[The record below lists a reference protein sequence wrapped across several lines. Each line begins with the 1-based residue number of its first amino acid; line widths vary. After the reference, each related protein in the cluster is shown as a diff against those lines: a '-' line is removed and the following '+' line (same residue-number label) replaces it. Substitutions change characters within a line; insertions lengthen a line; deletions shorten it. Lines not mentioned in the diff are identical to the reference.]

1 MNRAE
6 SHGGKARRGRSRR
19 SKKIMVTITVS
30 MERGVN
36 SARGLFVYSPSAN
49 TMRPPAS
56 YKSSTMRQSMDYSLY
71 IYRL

>member
-1 MNRAE
+1 
-6 SHGGKARRGRSRR
+6 
-19 SKKIMVTITVS
+19 MVTITVS